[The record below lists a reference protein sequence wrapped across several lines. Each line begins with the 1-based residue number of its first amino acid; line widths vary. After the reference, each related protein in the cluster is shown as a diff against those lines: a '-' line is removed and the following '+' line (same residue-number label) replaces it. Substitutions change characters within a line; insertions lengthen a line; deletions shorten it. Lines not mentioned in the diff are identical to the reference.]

1 MNCLN
6 SGRQIYQP
14 FSLCLLHQQLVYA
27 SDLTMEGVREY
38 ETKMNKQTNDK
49 VGTQNPEE
57 ALDDTSASE
66 ATKDVNNASK
76 DESPAKIDLV
86 N

>member
-1 MNCLN
+1 MCAI
-6 SGRQIYQP
+6 GRANHSI
-14 FSLCLLHQQLVYA
+14 SHLLQQLAYA
-27 SDLTMEGVREY
+27 SGLTMEGVREY

-57 ALDDTSASE
+57 ALNDTSVSE
-66 ATKDVNNASK
+66 AAKEVNKTSK
-76 DESPAKIDLV
+76 DEGPAKIDIV

>member
-1 MNCLN
+1 
-6 SGRQIYQP
+6 
-14 FSLCLLHQQLVYA
+14 
-27 SDLTMEGVREY
+27 MEGVREY

-57 ALDDTSASE
+57 ALNDTSASE
-66 ATKDVNNASK
+66 ATKQANKTSK
-76 DESPAKIDLV
+76 DEGPAKIDIV